1 MKKTIIWLAAL
12 LMLSGCIRDERNNFM
27 VPDSF
32 GINAANVLQEASVHT
47 GSYVLGISKSG
58 KGQAPGNVSVSLD
71 DSVLPAYNQAH
82 GTDFKAVLPSTVHL
96 EEETLHFTVEDV
108 TQTITVNWDPELLAQ
123 FIAEDTRYVIPLRI
137 QSPDLTVNE
146 GREMVL
152 LHLNRSGINVPQNKV
167 SRVVEA
173 KDVEPGTGGEQP
185 ELQETLILDL
195 NLNPAVKNLGIR
207 IPVCIDNSLI
217 ESYNQLHQT
226 SYVPAPEGLV
236 SLLDSEAAIAEGA
249 MGGNFRV
256 LLDKSVL
263 LEDGELVE
271 FPDYLIPVR
280 LQREHM
286 AASLNGKDFDL
297 KGLSYGNLVTYISF
311 TYYAP
316 PPGLSVIRM
325 WGKYS
330 TETAS
335 WSDYISGFTAGA
347 DRNVAID
354 DDYIYIAETNTSK
367 NLWAISRQDP
377 GIYKTLPVGTVADVG
392 TFYLSCP
399 RIIPNTSVDINGGKD
414 VLAVSNMNA
423 GDPKLYVYA
432 NGIDADPSVINMTT
446 WASRRLGDTF
456 TFWGSLQGGMLFFK
470 DFSSPDGTVTFKL
483 NGLSSTL
490 WLMGRIVA
498 PAATGAGAYF
508 PFPDNINQGVSSV
521 RGGETAWLTTA
532 SKDLYTLEGADK
544 EPILTPLSGYYA
556 DTAFRF
562 FEYDGKRYVAY
573 TRQVSPSDG
582 RIFIL
587 EGEAGQSWSSMLEE
601 RNVIYQAAI
610 QNDSEQ
616 EGLDDTPSPKTS
628 ANSGMDLDVR
638 ISGNE
643 VYIVV
648 VKQNVGLSL
657 FRMSVN

>member
-1 MKKTIIWLAAL
+1 MKKTIIWLAAVL
-12 LMLSGCIRDERNNFM
+12 LLTGCIRDERDNFM

-32 GINAANVLQEASVHT
+32 GINADDLLQETSVHT
-47 GSYVLGISKSG
+47 GNYVLGISKSG
-58 KGQAPGNVSVSLD
+58 KGQASGKVSISLAETA
-71 DSVLPAYNQAH
+71 LPDYNQAH
-82 GTDFKAVLPSTVHL
+82 ETDFKAVLPSLVSFDQEML
-96 EEETLHFTVEDV
+96 DFAVEDV
-108 TQTITVNWDPELLAQ
+108 TRTFTISWDPELMAQ

-137 QSPDLTVNE
+137 QSQDLTVNE
-146 GREMVL
+146 GRELVL
-152 LHLNRSGINVPQNKV
+152 LHLNRSGISVPQTNV

-173 KDVEPGTGGEQP
+173 KDVEPGPGGEQP
-185 ELQETLILDL
+185 ELQETLILDV
-195 NLNPAVKNLGIR
+195 NLKPAVKYLGLSF
-207 IPVCIDNSLI
+207 PVCIDNSLI
-217 ESYNQLHQT
+217 DSYNQAHQT
-226 SYVPAPEGLV
+226 SYVPAPDGLV
-236 SLLDSEAAIAEGA
+236 TLLDNDAVIEEGA
-249 MGGNFRV
+249 IGGNFRV

-263 LEDGELVE
+263 LKDGQLEE

-280 LQREHM
+280 LQREKLT
-286 AASLNGKDFDL
+286 ASLHGEDFDL

-311 TYYAP
+311 SYYAP

-335 WSDYISGFTAGA
+335 WSDYLGDFTAGA
-347 DRNVAID
+347 DRNVALD
-354 DDYIYIAETNTSK
+354 DNYIYIAETNTSK
-367 NLWAISRQDP
+367 NLWAISLQDP
-377 GIYKTLPVGTVADVG
+377 GIYKRLPVGTVADEG
-392 TFYLSCP
+392 IFYLSCP
-399 RIIPNTSVDINGGKD
+399 RIIPNTSADINGGKD

-432 NGIDADPSVINMTT
+432 DGIDADPRVINMST

-456 TFWGSLQGGMLFFK
+456 TFWGSMQGGMLFFK

-483 NGLSSTL
+483 NGLNAM

-498 PAATGAGAYF
+498 PAAVGAGAYF
-508 PFPDNINQGVSSV
+508 PFPDNINQGVSST

-544 EPILTPLSGYYA
+544 EPTLAELSGYFA

-562 FEYDGKRYVAY
+562 FEFDGKRYIAY

-582 RIFIL
+582 RLFIL
-587 EGEAGQSWSSMLEE
+587 EGEAGQSWSGMLEE

-610 QNDSEQ
+610 QNDTEQ
-616 EGLDDTPSPKTS
+616 EGLDDTPSPKAS
-628 ANSGMDLDVR
+628 GNSGMDLDVR
-638 ISGNE
+638 IAGNE
-643 VYIVV
+643 VYIAV

>member
-1 MKKTIIWLAAL
+1 MKKTIIWLAAVL
-12 LMLSGCIRDERNNFM
+12 LLTGCIRDERDNFM

-32 GINAANVLQEASVHT
+32 GINADDLLQETSVHT
-47 GSYVLGISKSG
+47 GNYVLGISKSG
-58 KGQAPGNVSVSLD
+58 KGQASGKVSISLAETA
-71 DSVLPAYNQAH
+71 LPDYNQAH
-82 GTDFKAVLPSTVHL
+82 ETDFKAVLPSLVSFDQEML
-96 EEETLHFTVEDV
+96 DFAVEDV
-108 TQTITVNWDPELLAQ
+108 TRTFTISWDPELMAQ

-137 QSPDLTVNE
+137 QSQDLTVNE
-146 GREMVL
+146 GRELVL
-152 LHLNRSGINVPQNKV
+152 LHLNRSGISVPQTNV

-173 KDVEPGTGGEQP
+173 KDVEPGPGGEQP
-185 ELQETLILDL
+185 ELQETLILDV
-195 NLNPAVKNLGIR
+195 NLKPAVKYLGLSF
-207 IPVCIDNSLI
+207 PVCIDNSLI
-217 ESYNQLHQT
+217 DSYNQAHQT
-226 SYVPAPEGLV
+226 SYVPAPDGLV
-236 SLLDSEAAIAEGA
+236 TLLDNDAVIEEGA

-263 LEDGELVE
+263 LKDGQLGE

-280 LQREHM
+280 LQREKLT
-286 AASLNGKDFDL
+286 ASLQGEDFDL

-311 TYYAP
+311 SYYAP

-335 WSDYISGFTAGA
+335 WSDYLGDFTAGA
-347 DRNVAID
+347 DRNVALD
-354 DDYIYIAETNTSK
+354 DNYIYIAETNTSK
-367 NLWAISRQDP
+367 NLWAISLQDP
-377 GIYKTLPVGTVADVG
+377 GIYKRLPVGTVADEG
-392 TFYLSCP
+392 IFYLSCP
-399 RIIPNTSVDINGGKD
+399 RIIPNTSADINGGKD

-432 NGIDADPSVINMTT
+432 DGIDADPRVINMST

-456 TFWGSLQGGMLFFK
+456 TFWGSMQGGMLFFK

-483 NGLSSTL
+483 NGLNAM

-498 PAATGAGAYF
+498 PAAVGAGAYF

-544 EPILTPLSGYYA
+544 EPTLAELSGYFA

-562 FEYDGKRYVAY
+562 FEFDGKRYIAY

-582 RIFIL
+582 RLFIL
-587 EGEAGQSWSSMLEE
+587 EGEAGQSWSGMLEE

-610 QNDSEQ
+610 QNDTEQ
-616 EGLDDTPSPKTS
+616 EGLDDTPSPKAS
-628 ANSGMDLDVR
+628 GNSGMDLDVR
-638 ISGNE
+638 IAGNE
-643 VYIVV
+643 VYIAV

>member
-1 MKKTIIWLAAL
+1 MKKTIIWLAAVL
-12 LMLSGCIRDERNNFM
+12 LLTGCIRDERDNFM

-32 GINAANVLQEASVHT
+32 GINADDLLQETSVHT
-47 GSYVLGISKSG
+47 GNYVLGISKSG
-58 KGQAPGNVSVSLD
+58 KGQASGKVSISLAETA
-71 DSVLPAYNQAH
+71 LPDYNQAH
-82 GTDFKAVLPSTVHL
+82 ETDFKAVLPSLVSFDQEML
-96 EEETLHFTVEDV
+96 DFAVEDV
-108 TQTITVNWDPELLAQ
+108 TRTFTISWDPELMAQ
-123 FIAEDTRYVIPLRI
+123 FITEDTRYVIPLRI
-137 QSPDLTVNE
+137 QSQDLTVNE
-146 GREMVL
+146 GRELVL
-152 LHLNRSGINVPQNKV
+152 LHLNRSGISVPQTNV

-173 KDVEPGTGGEQP
+173 KDVEPGPGGEQP
-185 ELQETLILDL
+185 ELQETLILDV
-195 NLNPAVKNLGIR
+195 NLKPAVKYLGLSF
-207 IPVCIDNSLI
+207 PVCIDNSLI
-217 ESYNQLHQT
+217 DSYNQAHQT
-226 SYVPAPEGLV
+226 SYVPAPDGLV
-236 SLLDSEAAIAEGA
+236 TLLDNDAVIEEGA

-263 LEDGELVE
+263 LKDGQLGE

-280 LQREHM
+280 LQREKLT
-286 AASLNGKDFDL
+286 ASLHGEDFDL

-311 TYYAP
+311 SYYAP

-335 WSDYISGFTAGA
+335 WSDYLGDFTAGA
-347 DRNVAID
+347 DRNVALD
-354 DDYIYIAETNTSK
+354 DNYIYIAETNTSK
-367 NLWAISRQDP
+367 NLWAISLQDP
-377 GIYKTLPVGTVADVG
+377 GIYKRLPVGTVADEG
-392 TFYLSCP
+392 IFYLSCP
-399 RIIPNTSVDINGGKD
+399 RIIPNTSADINGGKD

-432 NGIDADPSVINMTT
+432 DGIDADPRVINMST

-456 TFWGSLQGGMLFFK
+456 TFWGSMQGGMLFFK

-483 NGLSSTL
+483 NGLNAM

-498 PAATGAGAYF
+498 PAAVGAGAYF

-544 EPILTPLSGYYA
+544 EPTLAELSGYFA

-562 FEYDGKRYVAY
+562 FEFDGKRYIAY

-582 RIFIL
+582 RLFIL
-587 EGEAGQSWSSMLEE
+587 EGEAGQSWSGMLEE

-610 QNDSEQ
+610 QNDTEQ
-616 EGLDDTPSPKTS
+616 EGLDDTPSPKAS
-628 ANSGMDLDVR
+628 GNSGMDLDVR
-638 ISGNE
+638 IAGNE
-643 VYIVV
+643 VYIAV

>member
-1 MKKTIIWLAAL
+1 MKKTIIWLAAVL
-12 LMLSGCIRDERNNFM
+12 LLTGCIRDERDNFM

-32 GINAANVLQEASVHT
+32 GINADDLLQETSVHT
-47 GSYVLGISKSG
+47 GNYVLGISKSG
-58 KGQAPGNVSVSLD
+58 KGQASGKVSISLAETA
-71 DSVLPAYNQAH
+71 LPDYNQAH
-82 GTDFKAVLPSTVHL
+82 ETDFKAVLPSLVSFDQEML
-96 EEETLHFTVEDV
+96 DFAVEDV
-108 TQTITVNWDPELLAQ
+108 TRTFTISWDPELMAQ

-137 QSPDLTVNE
+137 QSQDLTVNE
-146 GREMVL
+146 GRELVL
-152 LHLNRSGINVPQNKV
+152 LHLNRSGISVPQTNV

-173 KDVEPGTGGEQP
+173 KDVEPGPGGEQP
-185 ELQETLILDL
+185 ELQETLILDV
-195 NLNPAVKNLGIR
+195 NLKPAVKYLGLSF
-207 IPVCIDNSLI
+207 PVCIDNSLI
-217 ESYNQLHQT
+217 DSYNQAHQT
-226 SYVPAPEGLV
+226 SYVPAPDGLV
-236 SLLDSEAAIAEGA
+236 TLLDNDAVIEEGA

-263 LEDGELVE
+263 LKDGQLGE

-280 LQREHM
+280 LQREKLT
-286 AASLNGKDFDL
+286 ASLHGEDFDL

-311 TYYAP
+311 SYYAP

-335 WSDYISGFTAGA
+335 WSDYLGDFTAGA
-347 DRNVAID
+347 DRNVALD
-354 DDYIYIAETNTSK
+354 DNYIYIAETNTSK
-367 NLWAISRQDP
+367 NLWAISLQDP
-377 GIYKTLPVGTVADVG
+377 GIYKRLPVGTVADEG
-392 TFYLSCP
+392 IFYLSCP
-399 RIIPNTSVDINGGKD
+399 RIIPNTSADINGGKD

-432 NGIDADPSVINMTT
+432 DGIDADPRVINMST

-456 TFWGSLQGGMLFFK
+456 TFWGSMQGGMLFFK

-483 NGLSSTL
+483 NGLNAM

-498 PAATGAGAYF
+498 PAAVGAGAYF
-508 PFPDNINQGVSSV
+508 PFPDNINQGVSST

-544 EPILTPLSGYYA
+544 EPTLAELSGYFA

-562 FEYDGKRYVAY
+562 FEFDGKRYIAY

-582 RIFIL
+582 RLFIL
-587 EGEAGQSWSSMLEE
+587 EGEAGQSWSGMLEE

-610 QNDSEQ
+610 QNDTEQ
-616 EGLDDTPSPKTS
+616 EGLDDTPSPKAS
-628 ANSGMDLDVR
+628 GNSGMDLDVR
-638 ISGNE
+638 IAGNE
-643 VYIVV
+643 VYIAV

>member
-1 MKKTIIWLAAL
+1 MKKTIIWLAAVL
-12 LMLSGCIRDERNNFM
+12 LLTGCIRDERDNFM

-32 GINAANVLQEASVHT
+32 GINADDLLQETSVHT
-47 GSYVLGISKSG
+47 GNYVLGISKSG
-58 KGQAPGNVSVSLD
+58 KGQASGKVSISLAETA
-71 DSVLPAYNQAH
+71 LPDYNQAH
-82 GTDFKAVLPSTVHL
+82 ETDFKAVLPSLVSFDQEML
-96 EEETLHFTVEDV
+96 DFAVEDV
-108 TQTITVNWDPELLAQ
+108 TRTFTISWDPELMAQ
-123 FIAEDTRYVIPLRI
+123 FIADDTRYVIPLRI
-137 QSPDLTVNE
+137 QSQDLTVNE
-146 GREMVL
+146 GRELVL
-152 LHLNRSGINVPQNKV
+152 LHLNRSGISVPQANV

-173 KDVEPGTGGEQP
+173 KDVEPGPGGEQP
-185 ELQETLILDL
+185 ELQETLILDV
-195 NLNPAVKNLGIR
+195 NLKPAVKYLGLSF
-207 IPVCIDNSLI
+207 PVCIDNSLI
-217 ESYNQLHQT
+217 DSYNQAHQT
-226 SYVPAPEGLV
+226 SYVPAPDGLV
-236 SLLDSEAAIAEGA
+236 TLLDNDAVIEEGA

-263 LEDGELVE
+263 LKDGQLGE

-280 LQREHM
+280 LQREKLT
-286 AASLNGKDFDL
+286 ASLHGEDFDL

-311 TYYAP
+311 SYYAP

-335 WSDYISGFTAGA
+335 WSDYLGDFTAGA
-347 DRNVAID
+347 DRNVALD
-354 DDYIYIAETNTSK
+354 DNYIYIAETNTSK
-367 NLWAISRQDP
+367 NLWAISLQDP
-377 GIYKTLPVGTVADVG
+377 GIYKRLPAGTVADEG
-392 TFYLSCP
+392 IFYLSCP
-399 RIIPNTSVDINGGKD
+399 RIIPNTSADINGGKD

-432 NGIDADPSVINMTT
+432 DGIDADPRVINMST

-456 TFWGSLQGGMLFFK
+456 TFWGSMQGGMLFFK

-483 NGLSSTL
+483 NGLNAM

-498 PAATGAGAYF
+498 PAAVGAGAYF

-544 EPILTPLSGYYA
+544 EPTLAELSGYFA

-562 FEYDGKRYVAY
+562 FEFDGKRYIAY

-582 RIFIL
+582 RLFIL
-587 EGEAGQSWSSMLEE
+587 EGEAGQSWSGMLEE

-610 QNDSEQ
+610 QNDTEQ
-616 EGLDDTPSPKTS
+616 EGLDDTPSPKAS
-628 ANSGMDLDVR
+628 GNSGMDLDVR
-638 ISGNE
+638 IAGNE
-643 VYIVV
+643 VYIAV

>member
-1 MKKTIIWLAAL
+1 MKKTIIWLAAVL
-12 LMLSGCIRDERNNFM
+12 LLTGCIRDERDNFM

-32 GINAANVLQEASVHT
+32 GINADDLLEETSVHT
-47 GSYVLGISKSG
+47 GNYVLGISKSG
-58 KGQAPGNVSVSLD
+58 KGQASGKVSISLAETA
-71 DSVLPAYNQAH
+71 LPDYNEAH
-82 GTDFKAVLPSTVHL
+82 ETDFKAVLPSLVSFDQEML
-96 EEETLHFTVEDV
+96 DFSVEDV
-108 TQTITVNWDPELLAQ
+108 TRTFTISWDPELMAQ

-137 QSPDLTVNE
+137 QSQDLTVNE
-146 GREMVL
+146 GRELVL
-152 LHLNRSGINVPQNKV
+152 LHLNRSGVSVPQTNV

-173 KDVEPGTGGEQP
+173 KDVEPGPGGEQP
-185 ELQETLILDL
+185 ELQETLILDV
-195 NLNPAVKNLGIR
+195 NLKPNVKYLGLSF
-207 IPVCIDNSLI
+207 PVCVDNSLI
-217 ESYNQLHQT
+217 DSYNQAHQT
-226 SYVPAPEGLV
+226 SYVPAPDGLV
-236 SLLDSEAAIAEGA
+236 TLLDNEAVIEEGA
-249 MGGNFRV
+249 IGGNFRV

-263 LEDGELVE
+263 MKDGKLGE

-280 LQREHM
+280 LQREKLT
-286 AASLNGKDFDL
+286 ASLNGEDFDL

-311 TYYAP
+311 SYYAP

-335 WSDYISGFTAGA
+335 WSDYLGDFTAGA
-347 DRNVAID
+347 DRNVALD
-354 DDYIYIAETNTSK
+354 DNYIYIAETNTSK
-367 NLWAISRQDP
+367 NLWAISLQDP
-377 GIYKTLPVGTVADVG
+377 GIYKRLPVGTVADEG
-392 TFYLSCP
+392 IFYLSCP
-399 RIIPNTSVDINGGKD
+399 RIIPNTSADINGGKD

-432 NGIDADPSVINMTT
+432 DGIDADPRVINMST

-456 TFWGSLQGGMLFFK
+456 TFWGSMQGGILFFK
-470 DFSSPDGTVTFKL
+470 DFSSPDGTVSFKL
-483 NGLSSTL
+483 NGLNAM

-498 PAATGAGAYF
+498 PAAAGAGAYF

-544 EPILTPLSGYYA
+544 EPTLAELSGYFA

-562 FEYDGKRYVAY
+562 FEFDGKRYIAY

-582 RIFIL
+582 RLFIL
-587 EGEAGQSWSSMLEE
+587 EGEAGQSWSGMLEK

-610 QNDSEQ
+610 QNDTEQ
-616 EGLDDTPSPKTS
+616 EGLDDTPSPKAS
-628 ANSGMDLDVR
+628 GNSGMDLDVR
-638 ISGNE
+638 IAGNE
-643 VYIVV
+643 VYIAV

>member
-1 MKKTIIWLAAL
+1 MKKTIIWLAAVF
-12 LMLSGCIRDERNNFM
+12 MLSGCIKDERNNFM

-32 GINAANVLQEASVHT
+32 GINAANVLQDASVHT
-47 GSYVLGISKSG
+47 GYFVLGISKSG
-58 KGQAPGNVSVSLD
+58 KGQAAGKVSVSLD
-71 DSVLPAYNQAH
+71 ESALPAYNQAQ
-82 GTDFKAVLPSTVHL
+82 GTEYKAVFPSTVSFDQ
-96 EEETLHFTVEDV
+96 ETLDFAVEDITRTV
-108 TQTITVNWDPELLAQ
+108 TISWDPELMAQ
-123 FIAEDTRYVIPLRI
+123 YIADDTRFVIPVRI
-137 QSPDLTVNE
+137 QSTDLKVNE
-146 GREMVL
+146 GRELVL
-152 LHLNRSGINVPQNKV
+152 LHMTRSGINVPQKTV

-185 ELQETLILDL
+185 ELQETLILDV
-195 NLNPAVKNLGIR
+195 NLNPAVKNLGVR
-207 IPVCIDNSLI
+207 FPVCIDNSLI

-236 SLLDSEAAIAEGA
+236 TLLDNEAVLAEGT
-249 MGGNFRV
+249 MGGTFRV

-263 LEDGELVE
+263 LEGGKLAE

-280 LQREHM
+280 LQRENKT
-286 AASLNGKDFDL
+286 ATLGGKEFDL
-297 KGLSYGNLVTYISF
+297 MGISYGNLVTYISF
-311 TYYAP
+311 SYYAP

-325 WGKYS
+325 WGRYS

-335 WSDYISGFTAGA
+335 WSDYIGNFTAGA

-354 DDYIYIAETNTSK
+354 DNYIYIAETNTSK
-367 NLWAISRQDP
+367 NLWAISLQDP
-377 GIYKTLPVGTVADVG
+377 GIYKKLPVGTVADEG

-399 RIIPNTSVDINGGKD
+399 RIIPNTSADINGGKD
-414 VLAVSNMNA
+414 VLAVSNMIA

-432 NGIDADPSVINMTT
+432 DGIDADPRVINMPT

-456 TFWGSLQGGMLFFK
+456 TFWGSLQGGILFFK
-470 DFSSPDGTVTFKL
+470 DFSSPDGTVTFKM
-483 NGLSSTL
+483 NGLNNM

-498 PAATGAGAYF
+498 PAANGAGAYF

-521 RGGETAWLTTA
+521 RGGESAWLTTA
-532 SKDLYTLEGADK
+532 SADLYTLEGVDK
-544 EPILTPLSGYYA
+544 TPALAELSGYFA

-562 FEYDGKRYVAY
+562 FEFDGKRYIAY

-582 RIFIL
+582 RLFIL
-587 EGEAGQSWSSMLEE
+587 EGEAGQSWSDMLEE

-610 QNDSEQ
+610 QNESEQ
-616 EGLDDTPSPKTS
+616 DGLDDTPSPKGS
-628 ANSGMDLDVR
+628 GNSGMDLDVR
-638 ISGNE
+638 LVGNE
-643 VYIVV
+643 VYIAV

>member
-1 MKKTIIWLAAL
+1 MKKTIIWLAAVL
-12 LMLSGCIRDERNNFM
+12 LLTGCIRDERDNFM

-32 GINAANVLQEASVHT
+32 GINADDLLQETSVHT
-47 GSYVLGISKSG
+47 GNYVLGISKSG
-58 KGQAPGNVSVSLD
+58 KGQASGKVSISLAETA
-71 DSVLPAYNQAH
+71 LPDYNQAH
-82 GTDFKAVLPSTVHL
+82 ETDFKAVLPSLVSFDQEML
-96 EEETLHFTVEDV
+96 DFAVEDV
-108 TQTITVNWDPELLAQ
+108 TRTFTISWDPELMAQ

-137 QSPDLTVNE
+137 QSQDLTVNE
-146 GREMVL
+146 GRELVL
-152 LHLNRSGINVPQNKV
+152 LHLNRSGISVPQTNV

-173 KDVEPGTGGEQP
+173 KDVEPGPGGEQP
-185 ELQETLILDL
+185 ELQETLILDV
-195 NLNPAVKNLGIR
+195 NLKPAVKYLGLSF
-207 IPVCIDNSLI
+207 PVCIDNSLI
-217 ESYNQLHQT
+217 DSYNQAHQT
-226 SYVPAPEGLV
+226 SYVPAPDGLV
-236 SLLDSEAAIAEGA
+236 TLLDNDAVIEEGA

-263 LEDGELVE
+263 LKDGQLEE

-280 LQREHM
+280 LQREKLT
-286 AASLNGKDFDL
+286 ASLHGEDFDL

-311 TYYAP
+311 SYYAP

-335 WSDYISGFTAGA
+335 WSDYLGDFTAGA
-347 DRNVAID
+347 DRNVALD
-354 DDYIYIAETNTSK
+354 DNYIYIAETNTSK
-367 NLWAISRQDP
+367 NLWAISLQDP
-377 GIYKTLPVGTVADVG
+377 GIYKRLPVGTVADEG
-392 TFYLSCP
+392 IFYLSCP
-399 RIIPNTSVDINGGKD
+399 RIIPNTSADINGGKD

-432 NGIDADPSVINMTT
+432 DGIDADPRVINMST

-456 TFWGSLQGGMLFFK
+456 TFWGSMQGGMLFFK

-483 NGLSSTL
+483 NGLNAM

-498 PAATGAGAYF
+498 PAAVGAGAYF

-544 EPILTPLSGYYA
+544 EPTLAELSGYFA

-562 FEYDGKRYVAY
+562 FEFDGKRYIAY

-582 RIFIL
+582 RLFIL
-587 EGEAGQSWSSMLEE
+587 EGEAGQSWSGMLEE

-610 QNDSEQ
+610 QNDTEQ
-616 EGLDDTPSPKTS
+616 EGLDDTPSPKAS
-628 ANSGMDLDVR
+628 GNSGMDLDVR
-638 ISGNE
+638 IAGNE
-643 VYIVV
+643 VYIAV

>member
-1 MKKTIIWLAAL
+1 MKKTIIWLAAVL
-12 LMLSGCIRDERNNFM
+12 LLTGCIRDERDNFM

-32 GINAANVLQEASVHT
+32 GINADDLLQETSVHT
-47 GSYVLGISKSG
+47 GNYVLGISKSG
-58 KGQAPGNVSVSLD
+58 KGQASGKVSISLAETA
-71 DSVLPAYNQAH
+71 LPDYNQAH
-82 GTDFKAVLPSTVHL
+82 ETDFKAVLPSLVSFDQEML
-96 EEETLHFTVEDV
+96 DFAVEDV
-108 TQTITVNWDPELLAQ
+108 TRTFTISWDPELMAQ

-137 QSPDLTVNE
+137 QSQDLTVNE
-146 GREMVL
+146 GRELVL
-152 LHLNRSGINVPQNKV
+152 LHLNRSGISVPQTNV

-173 KDVEPGTGGEQP
+173 KDVEPGPGGEQP
-185 ELQETLILDL
+185 ELQETLILDV
-195 NLNPAVKNLGIR
+195 NLKPAVKYLGLSF
-207 IPVCIDNSLI
+207 PVCIDNSLI
-217 ESYNQLHQT
+217 DSYNQAHQT
-226 SYVPAPEGLV
+226 SYVPAPDGLV
-236 SLLDSEAAIAEGA
+236 TLLDNDAVIEEGA

-263 LEDGELVE
+263 LKDGQLGE

-280 LQREHM
+280 LQREKLT
-286 AASLNGKDFDL
+286 ASLHGEDFDL

-311 TYYAP
+311 SYYAP

-335 WSDYISGFTAGA
+335 WSDYLGDFTAGA
-347 DRNVAID
+347 DRNVALD
-354 DDYIYIAETNTSK
+354 DNYIYIAETNTSK
-367 NLWAISRQDP
+367 NLWAISLQDP
-377 GIYKTLPVGTVADVG
+377 GIYKRLPVGTVADEG
-392 TFYLSCP
+392 IFYLSCP
-399 RIIPNTSVDINGGKD
+399 RIIPNTSADINGGKD

-432 NGIDADPSVINMTT
+432 DGIDADPRVINMST

-456 TFWGSLQGGMLFFK
+456 TFWGSMQGGMLFFK

-483 NGLSSTL
+483 NGLNAM

-498 PAATGAGAYF
+498 PAAVGAGAYF

-544 EPILTPLSGYYA
+544 EPTLAELSGYFA

-562 FEYDGKRYVAY
+562 FEFDGKRYIAY

-582 RIFIL
+582 RLFIL
-587 EGEAGQSWSSMLEE
+587 EGEAGQSWSGMLEE

-610 QNDSEQ
+610 QNDTEQ
-616 EGLDDTPSPKTS
+616 EGLDDTPSPKAS
-628 ANSGMDLDVR
+628 GNSGMDLDVR
-638 ISGNE
+638 IAGNE
-643 VYIVV
+643 VYIAV

>member
-1 MKKTIIWLAAL
+1 MKKTIIWLAAVL
-12 LMLSGCIRDERNNFM
+12 LLTGCIRDERDNFM

-32 GINAANVLQEASVHT
+32 GINADDLLEETSVHT
-47 GSYVLGISKSG
+47 GNYVLGISKSG
-58 KGQAPGNVSVSLD
+58 KGQASGKVSISLAETA
-71 DSVLPAYNQAH
+71 LPDYNEAH
-82 GTDFKAVLPSTVHL
+82 ETDFKAVLPSLVSFDQEML
-96 EEETLHFTVEDV
+96 DFSVEDG
-108 TQTITVNWDPELLAQ
+108 TRTFTISWDPELMAQ

-137 QSPDLTVNE
+137 QSQDLTVNE
-146 GREMVL
+146 GRELVL
-152 LHLNRSGINVPQNKV
+152 LHLNRSGVSVPQTNV

-173 KDVEPGTGGEQP
+173 KDVEPGPGGEQP
-185 ELQETLILDL
+185 ELQETLILDV
-195 NLNPAVKNLGIR
+195 NLKPNVKYLGLSF
-207 IPVCIDNSLI
+207 PVCVDNSLI
-217 ESYNQLHQT
+217 DSYNQAHQT
-226 SYVPAPEGLV
+226 SYVPAPDGLV
-236 SLLDSEAAIAEGA
+236 TLLDNEAVIEEGA
-249 MGGNFRV
+249 IGGNFRV

-263 LEDGELVE
+263 MKDGKLGE

-280 LQREHM
+280 LQREKLT
-286 AASLNGKDFDL
+286 ASLNGEDFDL

-311 TYYAP
+311 SYYAP

-335 WSDYISGFTAGA
+335 WSDYLGDFTAGA
-347 DRNVAID
+347 DRNVALD
-354 DDYIYIAETNTSK
+354 DNYIYIAETNTSK
-367 NLWAISRQDP
+367 NLWAISLQDP
-377 GIYKTLPVGTVADVG
+377 GIYKRLPVGTVADEG
-392 TFYLSCP
+392 IFYLSCP
-399 RIIPNTSVDINGGKD
+399 RIIPNTSADINGGKD

-432 NGIDADPSVINMTT
+432 DGIDADPRVIKMST

-456 TFWGSLQGGMLFFK
+456 TFWGSMQGGILFFK
-470 DFSSPDGTVTFKL
+470 DFSSPDGTVSFKL
-483 NGLSSTL
+483 NGLSAM
-490 WLMGRIVA
+490 WLVGRIVA
-498 PAATGAGAYF
+498 PAAAGAGAYF

-544 EPILTPLSGYYA
+544 EPTLAELSGYFA

-562 FEYDGKRYVAY
+562 FEFDGKRYIAY

-582 RIFIL
+582 RLFIL
-587 EGEAGQSWSSMLEE
+587 EGEAGQSWSGMLEK

-610 QNDSEQ
+610 QNDTEQ
-616 EGLDDTPSPKTS
+616 EGLDDTPSPKAS
-628 ANSGMDLDVR
+628 GNSGMDLDVR
-638 ISGNE
+638 IAGNE
-643 VYIVV
+643 VYIAV

>member
-1 MKKTIIWLAAL
+1 MKKTIIWLAAVL
-12 LMLSGCIRDERNNFM
+12 LLTGCIRDERDNFM

-32 GINAANVLQEASVHT
+32 GINADDLLQETSVHT
-47 GSYVLGISKSG
+47 GNYVLGISKSG
-58 KGQAPGNVSVSLD
+58 KGQASGKVSISLAETA
-71 DSVLPAYNQAH
+71 LPDYNQAH
-82 GTDFKAVLPSTVHL
+82 ETDFKAVLPSLVSFDQEML
-96 EEETLHFTVEDV
+96 DFAVEDV
-108 TQTITVNWDPELLAQ
+108 TRTFTISWDPELMAQ
-123 FIAEDTRYVIPLRI
+123 FITEDTRYVIPLRI
-137 QSPDLTVNE
+137 QSQDLTVNE
-146 GREMVL
+146 GRELVL
-152 LHLNRSGINVPQNKV
+152 LHLNRSGISVPQTNV

-173 KDVEPGTGGEQP
+173 KDVEPGPGGEQP
-185 ELQETLILDL
+185 ELQETLILDV
-195 NLNPAVKNLGIR
+195 NLKPAVKYLGLSF
-207 IPVCIDNSLI
+207 PVCIDNSLI
-217 ESYNQLHQT
+217 DSYNQAHQT
-226 SYVPAPEGLV
+226 SYVPAPDGLV
-236 SLLDSEAAIAEGA
+236 TLLDNNAVIEEGA

-263 LEDGELVE
+263 LKDGQLGE

-280 LQREHM
+280 LQREKLT
-286 AASLNGKDFDL
+286 ASLHGEDFDL

-311 TYYAP
+311 SYYAP

-335 WSDYISGFTAGA
+335 WSDYLGDFTAGA
-347 DRNVAID
+347 DRNVALD
-354 DDYIYIAETNTSK
+354 DNYIYIAETNTSK
-367 NLWAISRQDP
+367 NLWAISLQDP
-377 GIYKTLPVGTVADVG
+377 GIYKRLPVGTVADEG
-392 TFYLSCP
+392 IFYLSCP
-399 RIIPNTSVDINGGKD
+399 RIIPNTSADINGGKD

-432 NGIDADPSVINMTT
+432 DGIDADPRVINMST

-456 TFWGSLQGGMLFFK
+456 TFWGSMQGGMLFFK

-483 NGLSSTL
+483 NGLNAM

-498 PAATGAGAYF
+498 PAAVGAGAYF

-544 EPILTPLSGYYA
+544 EPTLAELSGYFA

-562 FEYDGKRYVAY
+562 FEFDGKRYIAY

-582 RIFIL
+582 RLFIL
-587 EGEAGQSWSSMLEE
+587 EGEAGQSWSGMLEE

-610 QNDSEQ
+610 QNDTEQ
-616 EGLDDTPSPKTS
+616 EGLDDTPSPKAS
-628 ANSGMDLDVR
+628 GNSGMDLDVR
-638 ISGNE
+638 IAGNE
-643 VYIVV
+643 VYIAV

>member
-1 MKKTIIWLAAL
+1 MKKTIIWLAAVL
-12 LMLSGCIRDERNNFM
+12 LLTGCIRDERDNFM

-32 GINAANVLQEASVHT
+32 GINADDLLQETSVHT
-47 GSYVLGISKSG
+47 GNYVLGISKSG
-58 KGQAPGNVSVSLD
+58 KGQASGKVSISLAETA
-71 DSVLPAYNQAH
+71 LPDYNQAH
-82 GTDFKAVLPSTVHL
+82 ETDFKAVLPSLVSFDQEML
-96 EEETLHFTVEDV
+96 DFAVEDV
-108 TQTITVNWDPELLAQ
+108 TRTFTISWDPELMAQ

-137 QSPDLTVNE
+137 QSQDLTVNE
-146 GREMVL
+146 GRELVL
-152 LHLNRSGINVPQNKV
+152 LHLNRSGVSVPQTNV

-173 KDVEPGTGGEQP
+173 KDVEPGPGGEQP
-185 ELQETLILDL
+185 ELQETLILDV
-195 NLNPAVKNLGIR
+195 NLKPAVKYLGLSFPI
-207 IPVCIDNSLI
+207 CIDNSLI
-217 ESYNQLHQT
+217 ESYNQTHQT
-226 SYVPAPEGLV
+226 SYIAAPEGLV
-236 SLLDSEAAIAEGA
+236 TLLDNDAVIEEGA

-263 LEDGELVE
+263 LKDGQLVE

-280 LQREHM
+280 LQREKLT
-286 AASLNGKDFDL
+286 ASLHGEDFDL

-311 TYYAP
+311 SYYAP

-335 WSDYISGFTAGA
+335 WSDYLGDFTAGA
-347 DRNVAID
+347 DRNVALD
-354 DDYIYIAETNTSK
+354 DNYIYIAETNTSK
-367 NLWAISRQDP
+367 NLWAISLQDP
-377 GIYKTLPVGTVADVG
+377 GIYKRLPVGTVADEG
-392 TFYLSCP
+392 IFYLSCP
-399 RIIPNTSVDINGGKD
+399 RIIPNTSADINGGKD

-423 GDPKLYVYA
+423 GDPKLYVYSD
-432 NGIDADPSVINMTT
+432 GIDADPRVINMST

-456 TFWGSLQGGMLFFK
+456 TFWGSMQGGMLFFK

-483 NGLSSTL
+483 NGLNAM
-490 WLMGRIVA
+490 WLMGRIVS
-498 PAATGAGAYF
+498 PAAVGAGAYF

-544 EPILTPLSGYYA
+544 EPTLAELSGYFA

-562 FEYDGKRYVAY
+562 FEFDGKRYIAY

-582 RIFIL
+582 RLFIL
-587 EGEAGQSWSSMLEE
+587 EGEAGQSWSGMLEE

-610 QNDSEQ
+610 QNDTEQ
-616 EGLDDTPSPKTS
+616 EGLDDTPSPKAS
-628 ANSGMDLDVR
+628 GNSGMDLDVR
-638 ISGNE
+638 IAGNE
-643 VYIVV
+643 VYIAV